1 MGLKQLLIVFQKFVQ
16 NTQSRE
22 QRLMDG
28 KKNARKRGRSSLVN
42 DEMVKKIKDVIIGSH
57 LANKVSSQKM
67 VFVIGTG
74 VVKTNEPK
82 ILRKFDGSLEV
93 AEGWTRKVLKDM
105 DWVKRKR
112 QLGKSNLVPNF

>member
-57 LANKVSSQKM
+57 LADKVSSRKM

-74 VVKTNEPK
+74 VVKTDEPK
-82 ILRKFDGSLEV
+82 ILE
-93 AEGWTRKVLKDM
+93 EI
-105 DWVKRKR
+105 
-112 QLGKSNLVPNF
+112 